1 LTFAGRRTKNSE
13 SGRPMAKYRARHCP
27 KCNYYLAFSI
37 TRPPFK
43 TREISVTSF
52 CLNCSYK
59 LPINRIIRGIRRTNS
74 PFRRG
79 ALRLAS
85 IANVE
90 GATRLATPIQGETA
104 EESLSPLDYPRHLR
118 VIGQDLET
126 LRLKT
131 FNLECA
137 GDSYLVWSRSSAAGE
152 ESNPLSRLGKNR
164 LQKLWKNKSQPRSRA
179 QEERFTLPSSVE
191 AKRYRYCLRDIER
204 MEYESRNRRRKS
216 GNTDGH
222 SLSQLLRTVG
232 ALIGQRHERLLGI
245 SWQDFS
251 INIVVET
258 TQGQRKIDVFR
269 PDNLYDLWVRMYLR
283 RDNRALSDFPR

>member
-1 LTFAGRRTKNSE
+1 MT
-13 SGRPMAKYRARHCP
+13 KYRARHCP
-27 KCNYYLAFSI
+27 KCNYYLGFSI
-37 TRPPFK
+37 ARPPFK
-43 TREISVTSF
+43 SREISVTSF

-59 LPINRIIRGIRRTNS
+59 LPISRIIRGIRRTTS

-85 IANVE
+85 IANIE
-90 GATRLATPIQGETA
+90 GTTSLETKVQGEIT
-104 EESLSPLDYPRHLR
+104 EKSFSQLDYPRHLR

-126 LRLKT
+126 LQLKT
-131 FNLECA
+131 FNLECTE
-137 GDSYLVWSRSSAAGE
+137 DSYLVWSRSSAAE
-152 ESNPLSRLGKNR
+152 EETNPLSGLGKNR
-164 LQKLWKNKSQPRSRA
+164 LQKLWKNKSQPRLRA
-179 QEERFTLPSSVE
+179 QEERFTGTSSVK

-204 MEYESRNRRRKS
+204 MEYESRSRRRKS
-216 GNTDGH
+216 GITDGH
-222 SLSQLLRTVG
+222 SLSQLLRTIG
-232 ALIGQRHERLLGI
+232 AMVGQRHERLLGI

>member
-1 LTFAGRRTKNSE
+1 
-13 SGRPMAKYRARHCP
+13 MAKYRARHCP
-27 KCNYYLAFSI
+27 KCNYYLGFSI
-37 TRPPFK
+37 ARPPFK

-59 LPINRIIRGIRRTNS
+59 LPISRIFRGIRRTTS

-85 IANVE
+85 IANIERTTSRV
-90 GATRLATPIQGETA
+90 QGETT
-104 EESLSPLDYPRHLR
+104 EELFSQLDYPRHLR

-126 LRLKT
+126 LRLET
-131 FNLECA
+131 FNLECT
-137 GDSYLVWSRSSAAGE
+137 GDSYLVWSRSSAAE
-152 ESNPLSRLGKNR
+152 EASNPRSRLGKNR
-164 LQKLWKNKSQPRSRA
+164 LQKLWKNKSQPRSGA
-179 QEERFTLPSSVE
+179 QEERFTLPSSVP
-191 AKRYRYCLRDIER
+191 AKRYRYCLPDIER
-204 MEYESRNRRRKS
+204 MEHESRSRRRKS
-216 GNTDGH
+216 GITDGH
-222 SLSQLLRTVG
+222 SLSQLLRTIGTLV
-232 ALIGQRHERLLGI
+232 GQRHERLLGI

-258 TQGQRKIDVFR
+258 IQGQRKIDVFR

>member
-1 LTFAGRRTKNSE
+1 LG
-13 SGRPMAKYRARHCP
+13 
-27 KCNYYLAFSI
+27 FSI
-37 TRPPFK
+37 ARPPFK
-43 TREISVTSF
+43 SREISVTSF

-59 LPINRIIRGIRRTNS
+59 LPISRIIRGIRRTTS

-85 IANVE
+85 IANIE
-90 GATRLATPIQGETA
+90 GTTSLETKVQGEIT
-104 EESLSPLDYPRHLR
+104 EKSFSQLDYPRHLR

-126 LRLKT
+126 LQLKT
-131 FNLECA
+131 FNLECTE
-137 GDSYLVWSRSSAAGE
+137 DSYLVWSRSSAAE
-152 ESNPLSRLGKNR
+152 EETNPLSGLGKNR
-164 LQKLWKNKSQPRSRA
+164 LQKLWKNKSQPRSHA
-179 QEERFTLPSSVE
+179 QEERFTVPSSVK

-204 MEYESRNRRRKS
+204 MEYESRSRRRKS
-216 GNTDGH
+216 GITDGH
-222 SLSQLLRTVG
+222 SLSQLLRTIG
-232 ALIGQRHERLLGI
+232 AMVGQRHERLLGI

>member
-1 LTFAGRRTKNSE
+1 MT
-13 SGRPMAKYRARHCP
+13 KYRARHCP
-27 KCNYYLAFSI
+27 KCNYYLGFSI
-37 TRPPFK
+37 ARPPFK
-43 TREISVTSF
+43 SREISVTSF

-59 LPINRIIRGIRRTNS
+59 LPISRIIRGIRRTTS

-85 IANVE
+85 IANIE
-90 GATRLATPIQGETA
+90 GTTSLETKVQGEITQK
-104 EESLSPLDYPRHLR
+104 SFSQLDYPRHLR

-126 LRLKT
+126 LQLKT
-131 FNLECA
+131 FNLECTE
-137 GDSYLVWSRSSAAGE
+137 DSYLVWSRSSAAE
-152 ESNPLSRLGKNR
+152 EETNPLSRLGKNR

-179 QEERFTLPSSVE
+179 QEERFTVTSSVK

-204 MEYESRNRRRKS
+204 IEYQSRSRRRKS
-216 GNTDGH
+216 GITDGH
-222 SLSQLLRTVG
+222 SLSQLLRTIG
-232 ALIGQRHERLLGI
+232 AMVGQRHERLLGI